1 MKFQLEAEICILS
14 AGGGREAKNG
24 SITDKN
30 CQNSFEYTFTHP
42 PAPFFRKSCKLNTF
56 RGNLNTFRSLC
67 RCFCSFF
74 SKTRIHHKQ
83 VNNMQTMQINTKY
96 QMPNLKYTTPKEQ
109 TYHSKYQ
116 IHFPKYQNRPTK
128 IQHQCIQNTKFSHLK
143 PILGCEIHLRDGVL
157 AKLHNRQRSFYW
169 RTRTNVRIGE

>member
-1 MKFQLEAEICILS
+1 MSVVSVLS
-14 AGGGREAKNG
+14 SAKLVFIINRWIIAGEV
-24 SITDKN
+24 
-30 CQNSFEYTFTHP
+30 
-42 PAPFFRKSCKLNTF
+42 KLYA
-56 RGNLNTFRSLC
+56 
-67 RCFCSFF
+67 
-74 SKTRIHHKQ
+74 
-83 VNNMQTMQINTKY
+83 VQINTKY
-96 QMPNLKYTTPKEQ
+96 QIPNIKYTTPKEQ

-169 RTRTNVRIGE
+169 RTRTNVRIGEWNVLSADKTPPSNCENMNKEQMVEDKVRCLHFIKYKYWMYRRYFEITLERR

>member
-1 MKFQLEAEICILS
+1 M
-14 AGGGREAKNG
+14 
-24 SITDKN
+24 
-30 CQNSFEYTFTHP
+30 
-42 PAPFFRKSCKLNTF
+42 
-56 RGNLNTFRSLC
+56 C

-83 VNNMQTMQINTKY
+83 VNNSWWSQTLCKSIQI
-96 QMPNLKYTTPKEQ
+96 PNLKYTTPKEQ

-116 IHFPKYQNRPTK
+116 IHFPKYQIHFPQYQNRPTK

-169 RTRTNVRIGE
+169 RTRTNVRIGEWNVLSADKTLPSNCENMNKEQMVIWRQSALFTLYKV